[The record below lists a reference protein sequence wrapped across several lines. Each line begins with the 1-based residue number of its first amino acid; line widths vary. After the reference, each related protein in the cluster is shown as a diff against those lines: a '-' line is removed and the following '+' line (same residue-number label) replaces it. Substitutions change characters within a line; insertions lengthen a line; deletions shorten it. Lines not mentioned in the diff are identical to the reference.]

1 VGVVAH
7 VIVRVDVGLVPIHPA
22 LPVTVNVAVKLPNVA
37 LGVNVAKA
45 GFAFCDQVPVPP
57 IHVLPLFVPPD
68 AAPVIVIAAVPVQ
81 VEILVPAEAVGV
93 ALMVRVF
100 VEVALEHGE
109 FPVAVKVKVTLAAV
123 MSAGLGV

>member
-1 VGVVAH
+1 
-7 VIVRVDVGLVPIHPA
+7 
-22 LPVTVNVAVKLPNVA
+22 
-37 LGVNVAKA
+37 
-45 GFAFCDQVPVPP
+45 
-57 IHVLPLFVPPD
+57 
-68 AAPVIVIAAVPVQ
+68 
-81 VEILVPAEAVGV
+81 V